1 MPARKIDLNDV
12 RDVLLADVA
21 IRIQLPP
28 SSYQVAIDRVAK
40 LAAWLDRPD
49 SELKDGVN
57 LVYPQG
63 SMAINAT
70 IGSCLDRDEFDI
82 DTIAQLNQEPGRTP
96 QEALDQLYR
105 AINGTKGSRYYGMV
119 RRNTRCITI
128 EYADMHVDLTP
139 AELIHGGEPRLSE
152 IFHHRPEEPASLGR
166 RVIANPFGFAEW
178 FNDVTPRSAQF
189 EAFFEAQS
197 RTMDG
202 VFLAKDAAVEQVPE
216 QIPAY
221 RKPPAVVAL
230 QLIKRFRNVR
240 YESRKGRRPPSVML
254 ARLIAE
260 SGSPSGN
267 PFDELFFQTRKLE
280 DYLSA
285 HQRSNT
291 LIRVVNPCCVQDVF
305 TDRWPISLEEQQL
318 FLTDLVYL
326 RSQLQQLEKGAD
338 LEKISN
344 VFSTLFGETVSR
356 SVITKF
362 ADRSGDTIAAGQLR
376 SERGTG
382 RIDLSRPRIGTLAAT
397 TATAS
402 QARSSPRHTFYGPGK
417 T

>member
-1 MPARKIDLNDV
+1 MLIHDNDLNNV

-28 SSYQVAIDRVAK
+28 SSYQLAIDRVAK

-49 SELKDGVN
+49 SALKDRVS

-82 DTIAQLNQEPGRTP
+82 DTIAQLIPLPGRSP
-96 QEALDQLYR
+96 QQALDQLYL
-105 AINGTKGSRYYGMV
+105 AIKGARGSRYHDMAH
-119 RRNTRCITI
+119 RNTRCITVI
-128 EYADMHVDLTP
+128 YADMHVDLTP
-139 AELIHGGEPRLSE
+139 AELIPGGEPRLSV
-152 IFHHRPEEPASLGR
+152 IFHHRPEEPASPGR

-178 FNDVTPRSAQF
+178 FNEVTPRSASF

-197 RTMDG
+197 MTMDRAF
-202 VFLAKDAAVEQVPE
+202 VAKDAAVENVPD
-216 QIPAY
+216 QTPAY
-221 RKPPAVVAL
+221 RKPPSVVAL

-260 SGSPSGN
+260 SGSPSGS
-267 PFDELFFQTRKLE
+267 PFDELMFQARKLE
-280 DYLSA
+280 DYFSA
-285 HQRSNT
+285 HQGSGT
-291 LIRVVNPCCVQDVF
+291 LARVVNPCCVQDVF

-326 RSQLQQLEKGAD
+326 RSQLQHLERGAD

-344 VFSTLFGETVSR
+344 VFSTLFGETISR

-362 ADRSGDTIAAGQLR
+362 AERSGDTIATGQLR

-382 RIDLSRPRIGTLAAT
+382 RIDLSRARIGTVAAT
-397 TATAS
+397 TAAAS
-402 QARSSPRHTFYGPGK
+402 QARGSPRHTFYGPGK